1 MQLMD
6 VAKPQV
12 ICAFAPPRT
21 YRLAVPWKPVFV
33 VPLDHPCFL
42 LRGMGGGLWG
52 LLFALLR
59 SLPKAQ
65 GDAPHLFPA
74 L

>member
-6 VAKPQV
+6 VAKPQI

-21 YRLAVPWKPVFV
+21 YHLAVPWTPMFV
-33 VPLDHPCFL
+33 VSLHRPCFL

-52 LLFALLR
+52 LLFA
-59 SLPKAQ
+59 
-65 GDAPHLFPA
+65 
-74 L
+74 